1 MLYGSGYR
9 VAKAIPHP
17 DYDSN
22 TKNNDIALMKL
33 QAPLPLSG
41 TRPVP
46 IGSGGWGGG
55 LPGVPVFD
63 RESLL
68 GLQPLNLQEGMRIY
82 PGITGSPAQTHP
94 QSPHSVLSL

>member
-1 MLYGSGYR
+1 MGTQSQSFMLYGSGYR

-33 QAPLPLSG
+33 QTPLPLSG

-46 IGSGGWGGG
+46 IGSGVGGAC
-55 LPGVPVFD
+55 
-63 RESLL
+63 L
-68 GLQPLNLQEGMRIY
+68 GSQCL
-82 PGITGSPAQTHP
+82 TGSHFWGCSHLTYRRE
-94 QSPHSVLSL
+94 